1 MGFIL
6 SSCSSP
12 SEPLPQPAC
21 TVVSGK
27 NVPAYAVQTIRE
39 AEIVKRYKIGR
50 RLDPANPN
58 IMHEAG
64 EIYVVRRSPNWNL
77 RPNTPVN
84 DSAFVSHLQPV
95 NIQLENM
102 QKQQALLQDT
112 NRVMQELGKQ
122 MLKSRE
128 ELKAL
133 HEAGKNRKD
142 LRPLIDKL
150 DKLQQEIIKK
160 LAGLELSK
168 N

>member
-1 MGFIL
+1 MGFIFAG
-6 SSCSSP
+6 CSSP
-12 SEPLPQPAC
+12 PEPLPKPPC

-27 NVPAYAVQTIRE
+27 NVPPYAVRTVRDT
-39 AEIVKRYKIGR
+39 EIVKTYKTGR
-50 RLDPANPN
+50 RLDPVNPD

-77 RPNTPVN
+77 RPNIPINDPTFVN
-84 DSAFVSHLQPV
+84 HLQPI

-102 QKQQALLQDT
+102 QKQQVLLQDT
-112 NRVMQELGKQ
+112 NQVMQELGKQ
-122 MLKSRE
+122 MLKSRK

-133 HEAGKNRKD
+133 QEAGKSRKD

-160 LAGLELSK
+160 LAELESK